1 MYINS
6 LGCDQYSD
14 WPCNHPYRSGWV
26 STAYFV
32 SFTTLSSLVLLTL
45 FIGVVTTSM
54 DEAREKQKHEQSIE
68 DDIADL
74 QKQEKLNS
82 EEIDNYR
89 SAFRIL
95 DLDGG
100 GTIEE
105 EELRIGLESIGKTP
119 SDEELRAMMKE
130 VSKLNTFTVI
140 TCL

>member
-1 MYINS
+1 
-6 LGCDQYSD
+6 
-14 WPCNHPYRSGWV
+14 
-26 STAYFV
+26 
-32 SFTTLSSLVLLTL
+32 
-45 FIGVVTTSM
+45 M